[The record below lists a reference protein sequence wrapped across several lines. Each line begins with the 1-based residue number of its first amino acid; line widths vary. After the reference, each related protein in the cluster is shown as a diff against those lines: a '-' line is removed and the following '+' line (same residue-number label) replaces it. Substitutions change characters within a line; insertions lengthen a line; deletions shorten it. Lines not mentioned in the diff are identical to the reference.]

1 MSKFGKWAEK
11 AAAID
16 VFPKVEDDNQQR
28 SERGGLLTLIVTF
41 CLVLLTFNE
50 LSEYRK
56 IHTNYR
62 FLVDSTI
69 DTKMQFNI
77 DATIAMPY
85 LLIHVVDA
93 TGQRTELTNELKRI
107 PAEFSIGSATK
118 YQAIEDPKYINEIIR
133 AANGKSYDHQ
143 IARDMGACRIFGS
156 LKVNKVASNLH
167 ITSAGHGYTS
177 RVHTSHEVLN
187 FTHRIDELSFGEFY
201 PNLINPLDNSM
212 EIAETHFEMFQYYLS
227 VVPTTYIDRKGHVL
241 LTNQYAVTDTHR
253 AFYEGQ
259 TAPGIFFKYEM
270 EPISVQI
277 SEESPQSFLHF
288 VVRLCGILGGSVV
301 TVGTAYKV
309 LNFIIKGGKDDSKLL
324 NLY

>member
-50 LSEYRK
+50 LSECHYCHALSK
-56 IHTNYR
+56 
-62 FLVDSTI
+62 
-69 DTKMQFNI
+69 Q
-77 DATIAMPY
+77 
-85 LLIHVVDA
+85 
-93 TGQRTELTNELKRI
+93 
-107 PAEFSIGSATK
+107 AEFSIGSATK

-143 IARDMGACRIFGS
+143 IAKDMGACRIYGS

-167 ITSAGHGYTS
+167 ITSDGHGYAS

-227 VVPTTYIDRKGHVL
+227 VVNNACI
-241 LTNQYAVTDTHR
+241 
-253 AFYEGQ
+253 
-259 TAPGIFFKYEM
+259 
-270 EPISVQI
+270 
-277 SEESPQSFLHF
+277 
-288 VVRLCGILGGSVV
+288 
-301 TVGTAYKV
+301 
-309 LNFIIKGGKDDSKLL
+309 
-324 NLY
+324 